1 MSETTRQPAFPLEA
15 KSPFELRV
23 DMSQNATEAEVKAA
37 LASGDLGYVHS
48 FTTGS
53 CVDGP
58 GVRVVVWLTGC
69 HFRCLYCHNPD
80 TWKMK
85 NGMPVTI
92 EQARQELSK
101 YSHGL
106 KIMKGGLTISG
117 GEPLLQDRFV
127 VRFCDEARKMG
138 VHTTLDTNGHMGNRL
153 SNAEL
158 DKIDLVMW
166 CIKAWDNDLHQKV
179 TGMDNAPAREFAERL
194 ATNKRPMW
202 LRYVL
207 VPGLTDDEKE
217 INQVAHFAAG
227 LGNVERVDLLPFH
240 QLGAFKWEKLGMGYA
255 LRNTKPPE
263 EDLIKRVRGQFEAA
277 GLHTP

>member
-1 MSETTRQPAFPLEA
+1 MSEVTKYSLEA
-15 KSPFELRV
+15 KSPFELRI

-37 LASGDLGYVHS
+37 LATGGLGYVHS

-69 HFRCLYCHNPD
+69 HFRCVYCHNPD

-92 EQARQELSK
+92 EQAKQELAK
-101 YSHGL
+101 YSPGL

-127 VRFCDEARKMG
+127 VRFCDVAKDMG
-138 VHTTLDTNGHMGNRL
+138 VHTTLDTNGHMGSRL
-153 SNAEL
+153 NDEEL
-158 DKIDLVMW
+158 KKIDLVMW
-166 CIKAWDNDLHQKV
+166 CIKAWDNDLHHKV
-179 TGMDNAPAREFAERL
+179 TGMDNGPAKMFAQRL
-194 ATNKRPMW
+194 ASQKRPMW

-207 VPGLTDDEKE
+207 VPGLTDSEKE
-217 INQVAHFAAG
+217 INQVAQFAAG
-227 LGNVERVDLLPFH
+227 LGNVERIDLLPFH
-240 QLGAFKWEKLGMGYA
+240 QMGEFKWDKLGMEYSLHNA
-255 LRNTKPPE
+255 KPPTE
-263 EDLIKRVRGQFEAA
+263 ELINRVRGQFQAV
-277 GLHTP
+277 GLNTP

>member
-1 MSETTRQPAFPLEA
+1 MSETVKYSLEA

-23 DMSQNATEAEVKAA
+23 DMSQNATDTEIKAA

-58 GVRVVVWLTGC
+58 SVRVVAWLTGC

-85 NGMPVTI
+85 NGMPVTL
-92 EQARQELSK
+92 EQARQELAK

-127 VRFCDEARKMG
+127 LKLFSAAKEMG
-138 VHTTLDTNGHMGNRL
+138 VHTTLDTNGHPGNRL
-153 SNAEL
+153 TDDEL
-158 DKIDLVMW
+158 KKIDLVMW
-166 CIKAWDNDLHQKV
+166 CIKAWDGTLHQKV
-179 TGMDNAPAREFAERL
+179 TGMDPGPARAFAQRL
-194 ATNKRPMW
+194 AALKRPMW
-202 LRYVL
+202 LRYVI
-207 VPGLTDDEKE
+207 VPGLTDEEKE
-217 INQVAHFAAG
+217 ISLVAQFAAG
-227 LGNVERVDLLPFH
+227 LGNVERVELLPFH
-240 QLGAFKWEKLGMGYA
+240 QMGEFKWERLGMDYT
-255 LRNTKPPE
+255 LKNTQPPSTE
-263 EDLIKRVRGQFEAA
+263 LVNRIRGQFQAA

>member
-1 MSETTRQPAFPLEA
+1 MSEATKYSLEA
-15 KSPFELRV
+15 KSPYELRV

-37 LASGDLGYVHS
+37 LATGGLGYVHS

-69 HFRCLYCHNPD
+69 HFRCVYCHNPD

-92 EQARQELSK
+92 EQAKHELSK
-101 YSHGL
+101 YSSGL

-127 VRFCDEARKMG
+127 VRFCDVAREMG
-138 VHTTLDTNGHMGNRL
+138 VHTTLDTNGHMGSRL
-153 SNAEL
+153 SDDEL
-158 DKIDLVMW
+158 KKIDLVMW
-166 CIKAWDNDLHQKV
+166 CIKAWDNDLHHKV
-179 TGMDNAPAREFAERL
+179 TGMDNGPAKVFAQRL
-194 ATNKRPMW
+194 ATNNRPMW

-207 VPGLTDDEKE
+207 VPGLTDSEKE
-217 INQVAHFAAG
+217 INDVAQFAAG

-240 QLGAFKWEKLGMGYA
+240 QMGEFKWEKLGMNYS
-255 LRNTKPPE
+255 LHNTRPPTE
-263 EDLIKRVRGQFEAA
+263 ELINRVRGQFQAA
-277 GLHTP
+277 GLNTP

>member
-1 MSETTRQPAFPLEA
+1 MSETTKYSLEA
-15 KSPFELRV
+15 KSPYELRV
-23 DMSQNATEAEVKAA
+23 DMSENATEAEVKAA
-37 LASGDLGYVHS
+37 LATGGLGYVHS

-69 HFRCLYCHNPD
+69 HFRCIYCHNPD

-92 EQARQELSK
+92 DQARQELAK
-101 YSHGL
+101 YSQGL
-106 KIMKGGLTISG
+106 KVMKGGLTISG

-127 VRFCDEARKMG
+127 VRFCDEAKKMG
-138 VHTTLDTNGHMGNRL
+138 VHTTLDTNGHMGSKL
-153 SNAEL
+153 SDEEL

-166 CIKAWDNDLHQKV
+166 CIKAWDNDLHKKI
-179 TGMDNAPAREFAERL
+179 TGMEAGPAKAFAQRL
-194 ATNKRPMW
+194 AKHHRPIW

-207 VPGLTDDEKE
+207 LPGITDNEKE
-217 INQVAHFAAG
+217 INEVAHFAAK

-240 QLGAFKWEKLGMGYA
+240 QMGEFKWDKLGMAYSLHDA
-255 LRNTKPPE
+255 KPPTE
-263 EDLIKRVRGQFEAA
+263 ALIQRVRGQFQAA
-277 GLHTP
+277 GLNTP

>member
-1 MSETTRQPAFPLEA
+1 MNSNAPSSTVPLEA

-23 DMSQNATEAEVKAA
+23 DMSQNATDAEVKAA
-37 LASGDLGYVHS
+37 LSSGDLGYVHS

-58 GVRVVVWLTGC
+58 GVRVVAWLTGC

-85 NGMPVTI
+85 NGMPVTL

-106 KIMKGGLTISG
+106 KVMKGGLTISG

-127 VRFCDEARKMG
+127 VKLFSAAKAMG
-138 VHTTLDTNGHMGNRL
+138 VHTTLDTNGHPGSRL
-153 SNAEL
+153 SDDEL
-158 DKIDLVMW
+158 KKIDLVMW
-166 CIKAWDNDLHQKV
+166 CIKAWGDALHHKV
-179 TGMDNAPAREFAERL
+179 TGMDSGPARAFAQRL
-194 ATNKRPMW
+194 ASRNRPMW

-207 VPGLTDDEKE
+207 VPGLTDDENE
-217 INQVAHFAAG
+217 INHVANYAAS
-227 LGNVERVDLLPFH
+227 LGNVERVELLPFH
-240 QLGAFKWEKLGMGYA
+240 QMGAFKWERLGMDYT
-255 LRNTKPPE
+255 LRDVHPPSQE
-263 EDLIKRVRGQFEAA
+263 LVNRVKGQFQAA
-277 GLHTP
+277 GLNTP